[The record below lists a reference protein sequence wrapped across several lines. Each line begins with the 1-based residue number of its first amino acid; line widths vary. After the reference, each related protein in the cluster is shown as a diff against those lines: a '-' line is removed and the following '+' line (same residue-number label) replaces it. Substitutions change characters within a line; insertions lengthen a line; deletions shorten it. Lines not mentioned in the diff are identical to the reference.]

1 VAVTEATNKTSQHIF
16 RKLGFTERVR
26 GSYAD
31 HRFEGKAWFTS
42 IDEHGGPVLMD
53 KFLV

>member
-1 VAVTEATNKTSQHIF
+1 MAVTEATNTTSQHIF

-31 HRFEGKAWFTS
+31 HRFRGRAVFRS
-42 IDEHGGPVLMD
+42 IAEHGGPILMD
-53 KFLV
+53 RSLR